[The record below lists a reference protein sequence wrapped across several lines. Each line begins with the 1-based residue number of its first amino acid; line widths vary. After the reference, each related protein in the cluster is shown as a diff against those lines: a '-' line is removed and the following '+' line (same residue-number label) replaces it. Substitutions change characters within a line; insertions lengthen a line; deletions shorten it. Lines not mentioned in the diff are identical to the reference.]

1 MCTIVHHSR
10 FIRTVKDRQ
19 NIGHQRVIG
28 NDEPNINMI
37 IFNYMI
43 RRCLMFRSLVE
54 DCRGFERGCPAS
66 DSAHSLSWILFDDAP
81 LAPSPLLPTAAR
93 RLHTRPYPPPLCSA
107 LPRTHRR
114 RICPRHHDTRRTR
127 RPARPRR
134 STHSTNRRR
143 KSVGACS
150 GMLTP
155 HHGKPFQISKTH
167 FQQVTS
173 R

>member
-28 NDEPNINMI
+28 NDEPNINLI

-66 DSAHSLSWILFDDAP
+66 DSAHSISWILFDDAP

-93 RLHTRPYPPPLCSA
+93 RRSARPCPPPLFYTSTHPPA
-107 LPRTHRR
+107 AHPPATAHDAPPPGPPATKHARHRR
-114 RICPRHHDTRRTR
+114 RREE
-127 RPARPRR
+127 A
-134 STHSTNRRR
+134 
-143 KSVGACS
+143 K
-150 GMLTP
+150 TP
-155 HHGKPFQISKTH
+155 WGKE
-167 FQQVTS
+167 
-173 R
+173 

>member
-19 NIGHQRVIG
+19 NIGPQRVIG
-28 NDEPNINMI
+28 NDEPNINLI

-81 LAPSPLLPTAAR
+81 LAPPPLLPTAAR
-93 RLHTRPYPPPLCSA
+93 RPHTCLCPPLFRTSTTPPGGASA
-107 LPRTHRR
+107 RDITQMP
-114 RICPRHHDTRRTR
+114 R
-127 RPARPRR
+127 RPARLRR
-134 STHSTNRRR
+134 STHSTDGRRGR
-143 KSVGACS
+143 
-150 GMLTP
+150 
-155 HHGKPFQISKTH
+155 
-167 FQQVTS
+167 
-173 R
+173 

>member
-19 NIGHQRVIG
+19 NIGPQRVIG
-28 NDEPNINMI
+28 NDEPNINLI

-93 RLHTRPYPPPLCSA
+93 RLHTRLCPPPLRLRFHA
-107 LPRTHRR
+107 TPGGA
-114 RICPRHHDTRRTR
+114 ICQRHHDSGAPPPGS
-127 RPARPRR
+127 PATKHAR
-134 STHSTNRRR
+134 HE
-143 KSVGACS
+143 
-150 GMLTP
+150 
-155 HHGKPFQISKTH
+155 
-167 FQQVTS
+167 
-173 R
+173 